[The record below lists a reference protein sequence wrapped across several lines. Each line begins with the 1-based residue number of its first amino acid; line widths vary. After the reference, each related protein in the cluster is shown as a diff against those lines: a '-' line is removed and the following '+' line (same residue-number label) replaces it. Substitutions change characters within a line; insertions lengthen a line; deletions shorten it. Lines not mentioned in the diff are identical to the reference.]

1 MRAAVFHEPGTPFS
15 IESVDDPTPGTS
27 QVVIAVK
34 RCGIC
39 GTHPT
44 RPRVCQQLA
53 RVICLVLLAMEATVA
68 LATEANVRFARSYVS
83 HDWGQIHV
91 LRSHPVRASQDIPMV
106 CLPPNPYSGNY
117 YRLFMEELGR
127 DRTML
132 SLDYPGLG
140 QSDVFEGDF
149 SLGTLANVM
158 AESLYELGY
167 GPNGSGPVDLCGY
180 HSGTFVAMELA
191 ISHPTLVRKVVMV
204 GIPYF
209 EEPER
214 QELLERLSEIKPWP
228 DAHAATQA
236 DWEFAV
242 EKRNKLVTLERAYT
256 NFLESA
262 RAWQG
267 KPRIYNAVFRYPAED
282 RAPLLSHSTLVL
294 NPHADL
300 MEHSRALAALLPN
313 AEVIE
318 LPDMQYGIFDVAP
331 KELAARV
338 RPFLKA
344 PQ

>member
-1 MRAAVFHEPGTPFS
+1 MTTHRQLGGTRL
-15 IESVDDPTPGTS
+15 TL
-27 QVVIAVK
+27 
-34 RCGIC
+34 
-39 GTHPT
+39 H
-44 RPRVCQQLA
+44 RVCLQLT
-53 RVICLVLLAMEATVA
+53 RVICLVLLATEATVA
-68 LATEANVRFARSYVS
+68 LAAEANVRFARSYVS

-91 LRSHPVRASQDIPMV
+91 LTSHPVGASQDIPMV

-117 YRLFMEELGR
+117 YRLFMAELGS

-140 QSDVFEGDF
+140 QSDVYKDDF
-149 SLGTLANVM
+149 DLGTLADVM
-158 AESLYELGY
+158 AESLYKLGY
-167 GPNGSGPVDLCGY
+167 GPQGSGPVDLCGY

-191 ISHPTLVRKVVMV
+191 ISHPALVRKVVMV

-209 EEPER
+209 EQPER
-214 QELLERLSEIKPWP
+214 QELWERLSEVKPWP
-228 DAHAATQA
+228 DAHVATQA

-242 EKRNKLVTLERAYT
+242 EKRNKSVTLERAYT

-282 RAPLLSHSTLVL
+282 RAPLVSHSTLVL

-313 AEVIE
+313 VEVVE
-318 LPDMQYGIFDVAP
+318 LPSLQYGIFDVAP
-331 KELAARV
+331 EELAARV